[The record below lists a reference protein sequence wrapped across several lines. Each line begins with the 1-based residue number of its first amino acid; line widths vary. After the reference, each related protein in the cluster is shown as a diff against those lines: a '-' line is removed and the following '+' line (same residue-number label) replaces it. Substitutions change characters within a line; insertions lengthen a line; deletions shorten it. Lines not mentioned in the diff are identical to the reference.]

1 MVKAFGM
8 EGFEIRKF
16 REASRKLLRENMR
29 WVRAFLMTSPLM
41 DLLGAAVLCMILLYA
56 RDEIKVGRLTIG
68 LFGAFTFALFK
79 AYEPIKHLGNIYQ
92 LYQQALGTSTQVF
105 SFIDL
110 REEMMDAPDC
120 QSSAAIC
127 EAD

>member
-1 MVKAFGM
+1 
-8 EGFEIRKF
+8 
-16 REASRKLLRENMR
+16 
-29 WVRAFLMTSPLM
+29 M
-41 DLLGAAVLCMILLYA
+41 DLLGAVVLCMILLYA

-92 LYQQALGTSTQVF
+92 LYLAGARDVDAGVF
-105 SFIDL
+105 VPRSARGNDG
-110 REEMMDAPDC
+110 RARCE
-120 QSSAAIC
+120 SSAAIC